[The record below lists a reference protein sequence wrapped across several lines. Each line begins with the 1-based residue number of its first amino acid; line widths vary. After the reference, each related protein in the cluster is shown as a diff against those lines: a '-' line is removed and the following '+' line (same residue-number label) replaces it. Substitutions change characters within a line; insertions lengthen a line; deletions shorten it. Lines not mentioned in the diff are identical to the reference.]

1 VRIPDI
7 KAQLRLTDGELGLAL
22 LGAPIGVL
30 GGQFLVGWL
39 LPKWGSRRLSV
50 LLALAWFVV
59 FPFLGLTPHVLI
71 LMLVLVLYGLTAGG
85 MDVAMN
91 AQAAAVE
98 HAYGQ
103 PIMASFHGMW
113 SVAGMIGA
121 LAGGWLVG
129 QRVPILFHFLGVIL
143 VAGLGV
149 ALAARGLLNEQH
161 PPATE
166 TPALVRLPRALLP
179 LGVLAFSV
187 LLCEG
192 AIGDWSAVY
201 LRESLGSPPGFAAAG
216 FVVFSLMMTVGRLT
230 GDWLT
235 VRFGP
240 ARIVQGGGLLVLA
253 GMAVILLSHDPPA
266 SVLGFGLIG
275 AGVACPFP
283 LVISAAARAP
293 NIAPGR
299 AIAAMATVAY
309 AGSFLGPPLIGSV
322 AQILTQRDALAL
334 LVLVGLI
341 MLVGGG
347 RIGLLQSEVRGQRPA
362 VGDQNEPLMGGGGFD
377 NPTTDF

>member
-1 VRIPDI
+1 MTAALDTHAPRPPRPRRARLAVTTLFVVHGLVFASWIVRIPDI

-129 QRVPILFHFLGVIL
+129 QRVPILFHFLGVII

-149 ALAARGLLNEQH
+149 ALAARGLLNEQQ

-166 TPALVRLPRALLP
+166 TPALVRLPRA
-179 LGVLAFSV
+179 
-187 LLCEG
+187 
-192 AIGDWSAVY
+192 
-201 LRESLGSPPGFAAAG
+201 
-216 FVVFSLMMTVGRLT
+216 
-230 GDWLT
+230 
-235 VRFGP
+235 
-240 ARIVQGGGLLVLA
+240 
-253 GMAVILLSHDPPA
+253 
-266 SVLGFGLIG
+266 
-275 AGVACPFP
+275 
-283 LVISAAARAP
+283 
-293 NIAPGR
+293 
-299 AIAAMATVAY
+299 
-309 AGSFLGPPLIGSV
+309 
-322 AQILTQRDALAL
+322 
-334 LVLVGLI
+334 
-341 MLVGGG
+341 
-347 RIGLLQSEVRGQRPA
+347 
-362 VGDQNEPLMGGGGFD
+362 
-377 NPTTDF
+377 